1 MYTVPGAQ
9 DAGALV
15 LLRRALRMMNGAYYL
30 NANKYRATNWLHFSS
45 FPCCRWW
52 LSDARSSR
60 RHITVLI
67 SSDFFVLSLQWG
79 NMDVLPRG
87 IFAASSAWL
96 HREQGDTACCE
107 MAELHIS
114 AGRGLP
120 SVLSRAG
127 KFVVLAELCRAL
139 QRGDVP

>member
-1 MYTVPGAQ
+1 MQMNGFYSQRDRRQALYVVLGAQ

-15 LLRRALRMMNGAYYL
+15 LLSRALRMMDGAYYL

-52 LSDARSSR
+52 LNDARSSL

-67 SSDFFVLSLQWG
+67 SSDFFVLCLQWG
-79 NMDVLPRG
+79 NMDVLPRDV
-87 IFAASSAWL
+87 FMASLAWL
-96 HREQGDTACCE
+96 HRERGGTAWCE
-107 MAELHIS
+107 AAELQIS

-120 SVLSRAG
+120 SI
-127 KFVVLAELCRAL
+127 
-139 QRGDVP
+139 P